1 MTDHRSPTGL
11 TESDVRTHLDS
22 TAMDELLHAIVH
34 SYTPT
39 PARRSHRK
47 AWALSAGAALALGS
61 TAAIAAVTLSPQQRE
76 SGIFDCNLSALPSGA
91 SRDGAA
97 RGGVIGAVTGDP
109 VVDCAND
116 YHRVSGLTAPP
127 LIAYSSGIGG
137 IEVLPANVT
146 PPADYKALPSGTT
159 LDLEKTLL
167 DETLG
172 DVVAGLNAACLDQAQ
187 AVTRSEQIVAALG
200 YTDWRVVVDPPV
212 GQPDG
217 MCWVAGAR
225 GSDKTVRVARLG
237 GLDPQNHTRIRAF
250 AKPLR
255 ASTTSCWDRTTALAQ
270 IRDAATAAGIKESV
284 LAITTIDDATSR
296 CSTIH
301 VSGDATTVVVRGP
314 AT

>member
-34 SYTPT
+34 SHTPT

-47 AWALSAGAALALGS
+47 AWALSAGAVLALGS

-76 SGIFDCNLSALPSGA
+76 SAAFDCNLSALASGA
-91 SRDGAA
+91 AG
-97 RGGVIGAVTGDP
+97 GGVIGPVTGDP
-109 VVDCAND
+109 VVDCANE

-137 IEVLPANVT
+137 IEVLPASVT

-172 DVVAGLNAACLDQAQ
+172 DVVAGLNTTCLDQAQ

-200 YTDWRVVVDPPV
+200 YADWRVAVDPPV
-212 GQPDG
+212 GLPDG
-217 MCWVAGAR
+217 TCWVAGAR

-237 GLDPQNHTRIRAF
+237 GLDPQNDTQIRAF

-255 ASTTSCWDRTTALAQ
+255 ASATNCWDRTTALAQ
-270 IRDAATAAGIKESV
+270 IRDAATAVGIKES
-284 LAITTIDDATSR
+284 AIVVNTIDDATAR

-301 VSGDATTVVVRGP
+301 VTGGGLVFVVVRGP